1 MAAAEGHNA
10 AGNAA
15 YKAGRYQEAADH
27 YGQAIQADGCT
38 AKYRTNRANAL
49 WK

>member
-1 MAAAEGHNA
+1 MAAAERHNV

-15 YKAGRYQEAADH
+15 YKAGSYQEAAEH
-27 YGQAIQADGCT
+27 YGEAIKADGST